1 MAAASSRKLG
11 IIAGSGALPG
21 LLIAASRAAGRPYFV
36 LGLTGFAEPR
46 ALNQEPDAW
55 LRLGEAGRALDL
67 LKTAGVGEVVMAG
80 AVKRPKLA
88 DLRPDARGAQFLAR
102 IAGRALG
109 DDGLLAAI
117 VAEVER
123 EGFRVVGADAI
134 LADLLAPLGPLGAH
148 RPDDAALA
156 DIAIGVAAAAEL
168 GRRDI
173 GQAVVVRNREVLGE
187 EDAVGT
193 DALLARCVARLKA
206 GGGGVLVKVKKPQ
219 QERRVDLPTIGVETV
234 GNAAAVGLRGIAV
247 EAGQSLI
254 IDRPAVVAAAD
265 AAGLFVVG
273 VTSSEPATRL
283 HPLVYIVACEPSGD
297 QLSALLI
304 RALREETG
312 GAIRLAGIGGPAMAE
327 TGVRSLFDPAD
338 IALLGILEV
347 VPKAMLVLR
356 RVAETV
362 ADIEARRPDL
372 LVTIDSWGFAARVHA
387 RLAKRN
393 STVTRVGYVAPQVW
407 AWRPG
412 RAKKLARSIHHL
424 MALLPFEPPYF
435 TKSGLPTSWVGHPV
449 LESGAD
455 RGDGV
460 GFRVRHGIGEEE
472 PVLLVLLGSRTSE
485 VTQLHGVFGEVVHAL
500 AAKMPSL
507 RVVVPT
513 VPGVEARVRTAVAD
527 WPGRAIVVTTTAE
540 RFDAF
545 AAANAALAASGTA
558 SLELA
563 LAGVPHVIAYR
574 VNPLSAF
581 AVRLLIKIKYVNLVN
596 LLLDREAVPER
607 LQEACRADLLTEDMM
622 RLLNDEGSRARQR
635 GDFREALS
643 KLSPQGMSPSHQA
656 ARTVLGLLEPR

>member
-1 MAAASSRKLG
+1 
-11 IIAGSGALPG
+11 
-21 LLIAASRAAGRPYFV
+21 
-36 LGLTGFAEPR
+36 
-46 ALNQEPDAW
+46 
-55 LRLGEAGRALDL
+55 
-67 LKTAGVGEVVMAG
+67 
-80 AVKRPKLA
+80 VKRPKLA
-88 DLRPDARGAQFLAR
+88 DLRPDPRAAQFLAR
-102 IAGRALG
+102 IAAKALG
-109 DDGLLAAI
+109 DDGLLAAV

-123 EGFRVVGADAI
+123 EGFHVVGADAI

-156 DIAIGVAAAAEL
+156 DIAVGVAAAAEL

-173 GQAVVVRNREVLGE
+173 GQAVVVQHREVLGE
-187 EDAVGT
+187 EDAAGT
-193 DALLARCVARLKA
+193 DALLARCAARLKP

-234 GNAAAVGLRGIAV
+234 GNAAAAGLRGIAI

-254 IDRPAVVAAAD
+254 IDRAAVVAAAD

-273 VTSSEPATRL
+273 VAGVEPATRP

-327 TGVRSLFDPAD
+327 AGVRSLFDPAD

-347 VPKAMLVLR
+347 VPKATLVLR
-356 RVAETV
+356 RIAETV
-362 ADIEARRPDL
+362 ADVEARRPDV
-372 LVTIDSWGFAARVHA
+372 LVTIDSWGFASRVHA

-412 RAKKLARSIHHL
+412 RAKKLARSLHHL

-435 TKSGLPTSWVGHPV
+435 TTSGLPTSWVGHPV

-455 RGDGV
+455 RGDGP
-460 GFRVRHGIGEEE
+460 GFRVRHRIGEGE
-472 PVLLVLLGSRTSE
+472 PVSLVLPGSRASE
-485 VTQLHGVFGEVVHAL
+485 VAQLHRVFGQVVQNL
-500 AAKMPSL
+500 AATMPAL

-513 VPGVEARVRTAVAD
+513 VPSVEAGVRAAVGA
-527 WPGRAIVVTTTAE
+527 WPGRAIVVTTPAE

-545 AAANAALAASGTA
+545 AAGDAALAASGTA

-574 VNPLSAF
+574 VNPLSAL
-581 AVRLLIKIKYVNLVN
+581 ALRLLVKTRYVNLVN

-607 LQEACRADLLTEDMM
+607 LQDACRADVLTEDMT
-622 RLLNDEGSRARQR
+622 RLLSDESSRARQR
-635 GDFREALS
+635 DDFREALS
-643 KLSPQGMSPSHQA
+643 KLSPEGMSPSHRA
-656 ARTVLGLLEPR
+656 ARTVLELLKRAR